1 MTPGRLGAATVAV
14 LALIAALFVVAGPPA
29 PAEAAMCGP
38 TTLDDLP
45 PLPGTPRPRT
55 PSTTSTTT
63 PGTSTPTTV
72 PGDET
77 TTTTAV
83 ETTTTTVTE
92 TSTTTIDDSTS
103 TTVDGDASTSL
114 PGPSPTSPPRPSR
127 PRCSAFVYDMAWPI
141 AGDSPVI
148 STFGVARDGGAR
160 RHAGIDLGAPKLTP
174 VLAVSDGTVLE
185 IKQVVGTED
194 CCSIKIRHDDGWYSV
209 YIHLNNDLHLTD
221 DGMGIG
227 ARPDL
232 KVGDAVVAGQVIGWI
247 GDSGNAEDS
256 VNHLHF
262 ELRTRQGVAVDP
274 AASLRQARREA
285 EIPDP
290 AASGPYLD
298 DDGDGIQLQ
307 AALLL
312 TQGLYLPC
320 DEIGL
325 TLCPEELADPEFARA
340 VARHLVGVEPPPME
354 ARTQEIP
361 QVFVA
366 AAGDARALSELMGC
380 VETEPCLAFGIPETE
395 VARLAAW
402 ALSKPQP
409 ADLTSPELV
418 NTVGALG
425 VLPDADEAET
435 LLRNAGVLGECRPPL
450 DDQRLINR
458 GEALANLLRWI
469 HGPTIADCAD
479 VTQPVR

>member
-1 MTPGRLGAATVAV
+1 
-14 LALIAALFVVAGPPA
+14 
-29 PAEAAMCGP
+29 
-38 TTLDDLP
+38 
-45 PLPGTPRPRT
+45 
-55 PSTTSTTT
+55 
-63 PGTSTPTTV
+63 
-72 PGDET
+72 
-77 TTTTAV
+77 
-83 ETTTTTVTE
+83 
-92 TSTTTIDDSTS
+92 
-103 TTVDGDASTSL
+103 
-114 PGPSPTSPPRPSR
+114 
-127 PRCSAFVYDMAWPI
+127 MAWPI
-141 AGDSPVI
+141 AGDSQVI
-148 STFGVARDGGAR
+148 SSFGVARDGGAR
-160 RHAGIDLGAPKLTP
+160 RHAGIDIQAPKLTP

-185 IKQVVGTED
+185 IKQVVGTAD

-232 KVGDAVVAGQVIGWI
+232 KVGDVVVAGQVIGWI

-274 AASLRQARREA
+274 AASLRQARRGADLPEQGS
-285 EIPDP
+285 
-290 AASGPYLD
+290 SGPYLD
-298 DDGDGIQLQ
+298 DDANAIQLQ

-325 TLCPEELADPEFARA
+325 TFCPEELADPEFARA
-340 VARHLVGVEPPPME
+340 VARHLVGVEPPPLE

-361 QVFVA
+361 QVFEA
-366 AAGDARALSELMGC
+366 AVGDARALSELMGC

-402 ALSKPQP
+402 ALSEPKP

-425 VLPDADEAET
+425 VLPEADQAET
-435 LLRNAGVLGECRPPL
+435 TLRNAGVLGACRPPL
-450 DDQRLINR
+450 DDQRLITR
-458 GEALANLLRWI
+458 GEALASLLRWI
-469 HGPTIADCAD
+469 HGPTIADCPD

>member
-1 MTPGRLGAATVAV
+1 MAV
-14 LALIAALFVVAGPPA
+14 LALIGALFVVAGPST
-29 PAEAAMCGP
+29 PAEAATCGP

-45 PLPGTPRPRT
+45 PLPGTPKPRT

-72 PGDET
+72 PSE
-77 TTTTAV
+77 
-83 ETTTTTVTE
+83 ETTTTTVVETTTTVAE
-92 TSTTTIDDSTS
+92 TSTTTTIVDATS
-103 TTVDGDASTSL
+103 TTVAGDPSTSA
-114 PGPSPTSPPRPSR
+114 PGPSPTSPPRPR
-127 PRCSAFVYDMAWPI
+127 KPRCSAFVYDMAWPI
-141 AGDSPVI
+141 AADSPVI
-148 STFGVARDGGAR
+148 SSFGVARDGGAR

-194 CCSIKIRHDDGWYSV
+194 CCSMKIRHDDGWYSV
-209 YIHLNNDLHLTD
+209 YIHLNNDLHLSD

-232 KVGDAVVAGQVIGWI
+232 KVGDVVVAGQVIGWI
-247 GDSGNAEDS
+247 GDSGNAEDT

-285 EIPDP
+285 DLPDQ
-290 AASGPYLD
+290 ASSGPYLD
-298 DDGDGIQLQ
+298 DDGNGIQLQ

-325 TLCPEELADPEFARA
+325 TLCPDELADPEFARA
-340 VARHLVGVEPPPME
+340 VARHLVGVEPPPLE

-366 AAGDARALSELMGC
+366 AVGDARALNELMGC
-380 VETEPCLAFGIPETE
+380 VETEPCLASGIPETE

-402 ALSKPQP
+402 ALSEPEP

-425 VLPDADEAET
+425 ALPEADEAET
-435 LLRNAGVLGECRPPL
+435 TLRNAGVLGGCRSPL
-450 DDQRLINR
+450 DDRRLITR
-458 GEALANLLRWI
+458 GEALASLLRWV

-479 VTQPVR
+479 VTQSVR